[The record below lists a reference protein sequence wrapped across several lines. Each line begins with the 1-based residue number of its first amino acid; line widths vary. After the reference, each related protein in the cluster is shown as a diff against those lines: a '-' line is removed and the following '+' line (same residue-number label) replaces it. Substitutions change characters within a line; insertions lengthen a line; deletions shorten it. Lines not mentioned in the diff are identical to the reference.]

1 MLCRTFKW
9 CTNDSWGWICLCPV
23 MWGCSLGEKDL
34 EEENTEEGKA
44 ELGEVDAD
52 VGLGMNSGYKKAE
65 YKFVPL
71 HISHWYRALQLCSSP
86 FFWGWESLPRLDF
99 GSPGYVG
106 VCYCPSSGLR
116 CTVGGFYCYYLK
128 FILIFLKSVFKRIS
142 LHQPCWYKSTL
153 L

>member
-1 MLCRTFKW
+1 MMHKW
-9 CTNDSWGWICLCPV
+9 LLGVNLSVSCDVGMFFGWEGPGGGKHRGGKSWARRGWCWRGFRHELRIQKGWIQI
-23 MWGCSLGEKDL
+23 CS
-34 EEENTEEGKA
+34 
-44 ELGEVDAD
+44 
-52 VGLGMNSGYKKAE
+52 
-65 YKFVPL
+65 L

-99 GSPGYVG
+99 GSPCYVG

-142 LHQPCWYKSTL
+142 LHQPCWYKSML